1 MAVDEKRMPFMDHL
15 AELRVRVVRI
25 LVTVFVS
32 VCVFYMA
39 APAIGQFLIWPIR
52 DILPEAVNNGQ
63 IYALTPFESF
73 GTRFKI
79 AF

>member
-1 MAVDEKRMPFMDHL
+1 MAIDEKRMPFMDHL
-15 AELRVRVVRI
+15 AELRMRIVRI
-25 LVTVFVS
+25 LVCVFVA

-39 APAIGQFLIWPIR
+39 APAIGQFLIMPIK
-52 DILPEAVNNGQ
+52 DILPESVSGGQ